1 MRKQNDKYKSFK
13 SKYSTVG
20 VFLMSHNWKTREHYS
35 HWNFEEE
42 QKRVDASPQKSKIFF
57 VKYQKPKAKNFHR
70 ETKTGVMI
78 CHMT

>member
-1 MRKQNDKYKSFK
+1 MTNTNIRNSLK

-20 VFLMSHNWKTREHYS
+20 VFLMSHNWKTWEHFS
-35 HWNFEEE
+35 HLNFEEE
-42 QKRVDASPQKSKIFF
+42 QKRVCVKDYFLNQNQNQNQNTKSKS
-57 VKYQKPKAKNFHR
+57 FHR